1 MSMFS
6 IVAEFGPDIEDEPEV
21 VIRLKPEVV
30 IRHRRV
36 GTWLKTLDP
45 SKLHYVH
52 QQRGIANVRRAP
64 IFVWL

>member
-30 IRHRRV
+30 IRHIQ
-36 GTWLKTLDP
+36 GDFFNWASPEFAKCWLEC
-45 SKLHYVH
+45 
-52 QQRGIANVRRAP
+52 N
-64 IFVWL
+64 